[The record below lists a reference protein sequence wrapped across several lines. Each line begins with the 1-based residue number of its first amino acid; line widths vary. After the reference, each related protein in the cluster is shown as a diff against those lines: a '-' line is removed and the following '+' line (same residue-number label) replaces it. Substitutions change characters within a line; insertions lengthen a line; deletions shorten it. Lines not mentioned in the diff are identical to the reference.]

1 MHLSDEQLL
10 EPNESG
16 QLHIDQCEVC
26 LHKMN
31 NLNKMRQHFHSLSEN
46 SIATENWREIQKIQK
61 ERQQSL
67 ELKHTQKQLN
77 RWKISS
83 LALAASITAIMLWPV
98 FQTTPKTPS
107 VASQQLNQLIE
118 QNRYL
123 QQQLDDTSQYD
134 YQTKVSYQLIQM
146 DIQSVDQAIQR
157 AYLQGAD
164 NELKSELWEKRKQLV
179 NQLLSG
185 AKIITTLRI

>member
-10 EPNESG
+10 EPSESG

-26 LHKMN
+26 CHKMN
-31 NLNKMRQHFHSLSEN
+31 NLNKMRLHFLSSSKKN
-46 SIATENWREIQKIQK
+46 LVMGNWREIQKVQK

-67 ELKHTQKQLN
+67 ELKRTQKQLN

-83 LALAASITAIMLWPV
+83 LALAASLTAIMLWPV
-98 FQTTPKTPS
+98 SQTTPKSPS
-107 VASQQLNQLIE
+107 IANQQLIQLIE

-123 QQQLDDTSQYD
+123 QQQLDDTSQYE

-185 AKIITTLRI
+185 TKKFTTLRI